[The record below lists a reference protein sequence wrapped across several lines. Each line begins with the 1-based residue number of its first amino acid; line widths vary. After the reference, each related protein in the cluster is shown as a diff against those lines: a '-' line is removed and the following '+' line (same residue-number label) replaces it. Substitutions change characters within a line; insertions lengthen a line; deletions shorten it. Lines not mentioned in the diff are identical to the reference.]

1 MNRTPP
7 YNQSMQNIRH
17 DHILDG
23 ILRTLR
29 GSLASCPEVA
39 DSEGMTSTLI
49 EHFLH
54 SYAPDQLFTHL
65 GGYGIAAV
73 YEGQQPGPTVMIRCE
88 LDGLPVED
96 ADKDQ
101 WLAPGANIAHRCGHD
116 GHMAIV
122 AGLAPLLHRERPNC
136 GRVVLL
142 FQPAEETGEGAR
154 AIISDPNFEKIR
166 PDYAMTL
173 HNLPGF
179 PRGCIVY
186 RRGTFASASIGM
198 IVRLLGQASHAAEPE
213 QARSPANAVQQLL
226 AELPALSKVTDNP
239 DCMVTLTHAQL
250 GLMSFGLTPGEAT
263 VCATLRAGSTA
274 SLQALRQEAEQCVRD
289 CAAAE
294 LLFAEVEWVE
304 EFPATENDNVLV
316 ATLERVCL
324 NAGIIAT
331 EISKPFRW
339 SDDFGQF
346 SSICPILYFGLGIG
360 EHAPGLHQP
369 DYEFC
374 DDTILLAVSGFYEMV
389 NSLLMGSGIRTEK
402 APTGT

>member
-1 MNRTPP
+1 MPP
-7 YNQSMQNIRH
+7 YNQKMQNIRH

-29 GSLASCPEVA
+29 GSLAACPEVA
-39 DSEGMTSTLI
+39 GSEVMTSTLI

-54 SYAPDQLFTHL
+54 SYAPDQLFTQL

-122 AGLAPLLHRERPNC
+122 AGLAPLLHQARPSC

-142 FQPAEETGEGAR
+142 FQPAEETGAGAR
-154 AIISDPNFEKIR
+154 EIIGDPNFAKIL

-179 PRGCIVY
+179 PRGHIVY
-186 RRGTFASASIGM
+186 RRGTFASASVGM
-198 IVRLLGQASHAAEPE
+198 KIQLLGQASHAAEPE
-213 QARSPANAVQQLL
+213 QARSPANAVRHLL
-226 AELPALSKVTDNP
+226 AELPKLSRITDNP
-239 DCMVTLTHAQL
+239 YRMVTLTHAQL

-263 VCATLRAGSTA
+263 VCATLRAASTA
-274 SLQALRQEAEQCVRD
+274 GLQALQREAEECVRD

-294 LLFAEVEWVE
+294 LLFAEVEWMQD
-304 EFPATENDNVLV
+304 FPATVNDDILV
-316 ATLERVCL
+316 DTLERVCRDTGI
-324 NAGIIAT
+324 AGM
-331 EISKPFRW
+331 EIPKPFRW
-339 SDDFGQF
+339 SEDFGHF
-346 SSICPILYFGLGIG
+346 ADICPILHFGLGIG
-360 EHAPGLHQP
+360 EQAPGLHQP

-374 DDTILLAVSGFYEMV
+374 DDTILIAVSGFYELA
-389 NSLLMGSGIRTEK
+389 NSLLTGYGGQTEHIK
-402 APTGT
+402 TGT

>member
-7 YNQSMQNIRH
+7 YNQNMQNIRH
-17 DHILDG
+17 DNILEG
-23 ILRTLR
+23 ILITLR
-29 GSLASCPEVA
+29 GSLAACPEVA
-39 DSEGMTSTLI
+39 GSEFMTSTII

-54 SYAPDQLFTHL
+54 SYKPDNLLTQL

-73 YEGQQPGPTVMIRCE
+73 YEGQHPGPTVMIRCE

-101 WLAPGANIAHRCGHD
+101 WLVPGAAISHRCGHD

-122 AGLAPLLHRERPNC
+122 AGLAPLLHRARPSC

-154 AIISDPNFEKIR
+154 AIIGDPNFEKIR
-166 PDYAMTL
+166 PDFAMTL

-179 PRGCIVY
+179 PSGHIVY
-186 RRGTFASASIGM
+186 RRGTFASASVGM
-198 IVRLLGQASHAAEPE
+198 KVRLLGQASHAAEPE
-213 QARSPANAVQQLL
+213 QARSPANAVQHLL
-226 AELPALSKVTDNP
+226 AELPKLSRVTDNP
-239 DCMVTLTHAQL
+239 YCMLTLTHAQL

-263 VCATLRAGSTA
+263 VCATLRAASTA
-274 SLQALRQEAEQCVRD
+274 GLQALRREAEECVRD

-304 EFPATENDNVLV
+304 EFPATENDNALV
-316 ATLERVCL
+316 DILERVCL
-324 NAGIIAT
+324 DAEIVAT

-346 SSICPILYFGLGIG
+346 GSICPILYFGLGIG
-360 EHAPGLHQP
+360 DYAPGLHQP
-369 DYEFC
+369 DFEFS
-374 DDTILLAVSGFYEMV
+374 DQTILLAVSTFHEMV
-389 NSLLMGSGIRTEK
+389 NSLLIGYESRKEK